1 MAKIKGSNG
10 SDNILGTLGADDI
23 LAKKGDDIVNGM
35 EGDDAIDGGSGID
48 TALFSGSVADYSFQW
63 LADGYLQI
71 SGPDGV
77 DRLTGVE
84 FLQIGSE
91 TYSIPSGVT
100 FSLVKSGATPVS
112 DVSPGGISDNGN
124 VLTFTEFD
132 PNHAGKFFVYDRAHG
147 TTDEIPSAPDR
158 YGIATAVSGD
168 GSIVTYFQYDPTFT
182 SGDSF
187 VYDRK
192 TGTLTNITEGSNGS
206 FSTLRASPIALR
218 WLTIEHQ
225 SPGTDRCC

>member
-1 MAKIKGSNG
+1 MR
-10 SDNILGTLGADDI
+10 
-23 LAKKGDDIVNGM
+23 KKGDDIVNGM
-35 EGDDAIDGGSGID
+35 EGDDVVIDGGSGID
-48 TALFSGSVADYSFQW
+48 TAPFSGSVADYSFQW
-63 LADGYLQI
+63 LADEATSRSRDQTALIG
-71 SGPDGV
+71 SPV
-77 DRLTGVE
+77 SSSCK
-84 FLQIGSE
+84 IGSE
-91 TYSIPSGVT
+91 TDTLPSGVT

-132 PNHAGKFFVYDRAHG
+132 PNFTTGKFFVYDRAHG
-147 TTDEIPSAPDR
+147 TTDEIPERTRPLWDR
-158 YGIATAVSGD
+158 NCRLWAV

-218 WLTIEHQ
+218 LADNRESHR
-225 SPGTDRCC
+225 PGTDRCC